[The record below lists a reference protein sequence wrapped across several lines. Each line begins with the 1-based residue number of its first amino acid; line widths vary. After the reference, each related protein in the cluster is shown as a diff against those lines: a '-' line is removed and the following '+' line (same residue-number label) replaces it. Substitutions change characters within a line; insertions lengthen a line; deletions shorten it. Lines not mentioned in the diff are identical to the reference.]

1 MKTFTARL
9 GLCLLSLF
17 TLAGCARYKAQSLHR
32 LVPPAA
38 MQSNAPSISF
48 AHRVFTPQ
56 DCKKYLD
63 RNVIAK
69 GYQPVHITLVNNTNR
84 FIRVSPHAFSFPCV
98 DAYEVAQRV
107 HTSTVKRA
115 VGYGIAGLFVW
126 PLLIPAVV
134 DGFGSEKANEKLDYD
149 YNAKLLRE
157 RIVKPY
163 STINGLVFVPVNDF
177 ENSFTL
183 RVVDANTHEQFILH
197 SNSSSLV
204 FEKS

>member
-1 MKTFTARL
+1 MKSYTQRIS
-9 GLCLLSLF
+9 LCLLSLLS
-17 TLAGCARYKAQSLHR
+17 LAGCARYRAQGLHR
-32 LVPPAA
+32 LMPQAA
-38 MQSNAPSISF
+38 LQANAQSISF

-69 GYQPVHITLVNNTNR
+69 GYQPIQITLMNNTNR
-84 FIRVSPHAFSFPCV
+84 FIRVSPHAFSFACV

-115 VGYGIAGLFVW
+115 VGYGVAGLFVW

-157 RIVKPY
+157 RVVKPY
-163 STINGLVFVPVNDF
+163 SMINGLIFVPNEEF
-177 ENSFTL
+177 ESSFTL
-183 RVVDANTHEQFILH
+183 RVIDANTNESFILN
-197 SNSSSLV
+197 SNSSSLI
-204 FEKS
+204 FDKN